1 MAIQDWG
8 LYLVTGEELSAG
20 RSTRDVVAAAIE
32 GGASVVQ
39 LREKAQHARRRYDI
53 GREVREVTAEA
64 GVDFVVNDRVDLAM
78 ALDADGVHLGQE
90 DLPVAVARE
99 LLGESTIVGCS
110 VSTVPEAQAAVD
122 AGADYLGVGTVFA
135 TGSKDVADERV
146 IGLDGLREIRAAV
159 DLPLVAI
166 GGIDAE
172 NAGAV
177 VGAGADAVAVIS
189 AVTEADDVAAASR
202 ELVAAVDRRE

>member
-1 MAIQDWG
+1 MAIEDWG

-39 LREKAQHARRRYDI
+39 LREKSQHARRRYDI
-53 GREVREVTAEA
+53 GREVRAVTADA

-90 DLPVAVARE
+90 DLPVSVARE
-99 LLGESTIVGCS
+99 LLGESAIVGCS
-110 VSTVPEAQAAVD
+110 VSTVPEARSAVE

-146 IGLDGLREIRAAV
+146 IGLAGLRAIRGAV

-172 NAGAV
+172 NARAV
-177 VGAGADAVAVIS
+177 VEAGADAVAVIS
-189 AVTEADDVAAASR
+189 AVTQADDVAAAAR
-202 ELVAAVDRRE
+202 ELAAVLDRLE